1 MKDFLAARSTAA
13 LFAGYILLGVLF
25 EAIGDVVLKKWALAQ
40 QNILLLGGLLLYFI
54 GAIFW
59 AFSLKY
65 ELLSKSISIFTILN
79 LIAVA
84 LLGVFLFQE
93 KLTLVNKLGIL
104 LGIVSVILIEQ

>member
-1 MKDFLAARSTAA
+1 MKDFLAARSATA
-13 LFAGYILLGVLF
+13 LFTSYILLGVVL
-25 EAIGDVVLKKWALAQ
+25 EAIGDVVLKKWAMAQ
-40 QNILLLGGLLLYFI
+40 QNILLVSGLLLYFI

-79 LIAVA
+79 LIVVA

-93 KLTLVNKLGIL
+93 KLTLVNKAGIL

>member
-1 MKDFLAARSTAA
+1 MEDFLATRSTAV
-13 LFAGYILLGVLF
+13 LFMGCIILGVMF
-25 EAIGDVVLKKWALAQ
+25 EAIGDVVLKQWAMAHHNLML
-40 QNILLLGGLLLYFI
+40 ISGLLVYFI

-84 LLGVFLFQE
+84 LLGVFLFNE

>member
-1 MKDFLAARSTAA
+1 MKNFLATRSPAV
-13 LFAGYILLGVLF
+13 LFMGCIITGVLL
-25 EAIGDVVLKKWALAQ
+25 EAIGDVVLKKWAMVHH
-40 QNILLLGGLLLYFI
+40 NLLLIGGLFIYFI

-79 LIAVA
+79 LIVVA